1 MLYEVVY
8 TQSYLDVGLCIERND
23 KFKPKRVLARASR
36 YSKHING
43 SNDREYGGVEAITWI
58 NTGVFLSKDEW
69 RNISYDKDTDQILRE
84 LGIEKKV
91 YLENEKEYE
100 DIIMEEKKINIVT
113 VRWWDG
119 YKEDF
124 RVTEIRFG
132 SDLLWMRLED
142 GNNRHIPLRM
152 VRWFGTSIESHQNTG
167 M

>member
-1 MLYEVVY
+1 MVYEVVC
-8 TQSYLDVGLCIERND
+8 TKSYLDVGLLIEKNN
-23 KFKPKRVLARASR
+23 KSKPKRVLARASG
-36 YSKHING
+36 Y
-43 SNDREYGGVEAITWI
+43 SNDNEYGGVEALTWVH
-58 NTGVFLSKDEW
+58 TGVFLSKEEW
-69 RNISYDKDTDQILRE
+69 QNVSYDKSTSQIKSTNQILTE

>member
-1 MLYEVVY
+1 MDN
-8 TQSYLDVGLCIERND
+8 SCI
-23 KFKPKRVLARASR
+23 KV
-36 YSKHING
+36 
-43 SNDREYGGVEAITWI
+43 I
-58 NTGVFLSKDEW
+58 NTEEFQQKVLNYISSDELDKMISNTVFSGKPEYKSAIVHGMTIASMITSICEPIYMND
-69 RNISYDKDTDQILRE
+69 NKN
-84 LGIEKKV
+84 GEK
-91 YLENEKEYE
+91 L
-100 DIIMEEKKINIVT
+100 MEEDNKINLVT

-124 RVTEIRFG
+124 KATEVRFG